1 MVYFYRQYLEW
12 WFADMY
18 FLANLIKEI
27 VFLLSVIYISS
38 NYAWVVPPR
47 NKKGI
52 TITSMG

>member
-38 NYAWVVPPR
+38 NYAWVVPPK